1 MGSRVSKRT
10 ASRESI
16 FVEQLFSG
24 AFTFDNYVGDW
35 DTSKLD
41 SNYGSIFQSATAFHE
56 KYECVDSN
64 SYSVD
69 PASCKTVRTSWM
81 APQPPPPPSPPP
93 PLVPLT
99 DSLLSAAITYCLQID
114 KEYGICPNSEHGQIA
129 DWDVSGV
136 TNFNGA
142 FKDRS
147 SFNGDISKWDVSS
160 ATSMSEMFMY
170 ASRFDQDIGNWTTAS
185 VTYMDHLFLS

>member
-1 MGSRVSKRT
+1 M
-10 ASRESI
+10 
-16 FVEQLFSG
+16 
-24 AFTFDNYVGDW
+24 
-35 DTSKLD
+35 D

-56 KYECVDSN
+56 KYECVDSKIRRR
-64 SYSVD
+64 VR
-69 PASCKTVRTSWM
+69 PFARTSWM
-81 APQPPPPPSPPP
+81 APPPPPPPSPPP

-142 FKDRS
+142 FYGRS

-185 VTYMDHLFLS
+185 VTYMNNLFLS